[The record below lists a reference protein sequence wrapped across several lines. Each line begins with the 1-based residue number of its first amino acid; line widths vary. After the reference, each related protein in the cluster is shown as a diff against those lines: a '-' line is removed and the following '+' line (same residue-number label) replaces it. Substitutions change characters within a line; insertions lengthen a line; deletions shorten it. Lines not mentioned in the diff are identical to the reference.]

1 MMARITIE
9 DFNDAQIARVYLA
22 AGFAEAQS
30 VEAELIKHEVD
41 YAVEVEAYR
50 GSVLLW
56 YSEHKGAAF
65 YVRESQANFCS
76 ELLRAAGLTA
86 GLLDKDYQ

>member
-1 MMARITIE
+1 MARIAIE
-9 DFNDAQIARVYLA
+9 DFKDAAIARVYLA

-30 VEAELIKHEVD
+30 VEAELIMHAGE

-65 YVRESQANFCS
+65 YVRESQAELCA

-86 GLLDKDYQ
+86 GLLEKEFQ